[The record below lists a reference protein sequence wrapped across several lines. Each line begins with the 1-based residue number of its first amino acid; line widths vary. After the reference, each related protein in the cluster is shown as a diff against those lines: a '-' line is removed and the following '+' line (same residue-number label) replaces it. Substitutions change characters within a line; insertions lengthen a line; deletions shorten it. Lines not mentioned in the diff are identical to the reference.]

1 MKFVVLADSD
11 IVPLVLGICK
21 KFLAKRFVMR
31 LNVRFKVKNPNIK

>member
-21 KFLAKRFVMR
+21 KLLAIC
-31 LNVRFKVKNPNIK
+31 NEIECEI